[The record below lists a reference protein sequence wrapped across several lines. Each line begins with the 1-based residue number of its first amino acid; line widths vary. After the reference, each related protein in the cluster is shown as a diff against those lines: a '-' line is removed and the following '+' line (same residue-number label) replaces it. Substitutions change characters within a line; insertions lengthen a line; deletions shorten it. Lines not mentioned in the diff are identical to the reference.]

1 MTTQT
6 TTNHKADSSA
16 QAASR
21 LRGFIYRFLAT
32 ERRLAPLVLRIF
44 LGGVM
49 LPHGMQKLLGSFGG
63 YGFTGSMG
71 FFTEQLGMP
80 WLVGFLVIML
90 EFFGSLLLI
99 VGFGTRFVAAS
110 FAAVM
115 LGAIVM
121 VAGTN
126 GFFMNWFGQQAGE
139 GYEYHL
145 LMVGMAVS
153 LVLSGGGCLSADR
166 KLSGPVG

>member
-1 MTTQT
+1 MSTQSKLPAPLRTLMT
-6 TTNHKADSSA
+6 TTNSWS
-16 QAASR
+16 
-21 LRGFIYRFLAT
+21 
-32 ERRLAPLVLRIF
+32 PLVLRVF

-63 YGFTGSMG
+63 YGFEGSMG
-71 FFTEQLGMP
+71 FFTDSLGLP

-99 VGFGTRFVAAS
+99 AGVATRFVASA
-110 FAAVM
+110 FIAVM
-115 LGAIVM
+115 LGAIAE

-126 GFFMNWFGQQAGE
+126 GFFMNWFGNQAGE

-145 LMVGMAVS
+145 LMIGMA
-153 LVLSGGGCLSADR
+153 LALLISGGGRLSVDR
-166 KLSGPVG
+166 LLSNPKS